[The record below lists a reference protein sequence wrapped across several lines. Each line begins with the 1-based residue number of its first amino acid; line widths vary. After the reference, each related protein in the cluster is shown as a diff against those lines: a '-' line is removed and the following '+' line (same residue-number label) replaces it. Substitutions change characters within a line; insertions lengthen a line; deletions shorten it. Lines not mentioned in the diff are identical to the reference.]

1 MRRENGRRPR
11 ADSRAAPLHFSRP
24 CLCPPLLPSPPPVA
38 QVDSLE
44 EKVSNFES
52 LLKLVQSYAE
62 QQSASAERNTGLTVK
77 RLERLEEELERS
89 RKVL

>member
-1 MRRENGRRPR
+1 
-11 ADSRAAPLHFSRP
+11 
-24 CLCPPLLPSPPPVA
+24 
-38 QVDSLE
+38 VDSLE

-89 RKVL
+89 RKVR